1 MALARKIAYNVVFN
15 SFLKIVTT
23 VALSLLSIRLITGY
37 LGKEGFGDYTTILAF
52 FAFFAAI
59 ADLGIGSVTAREIS
73 REGANESDILGKVAS
88 LRLLSSLSL
97 FLLVPMVLFFFSYP
111 LPVKI
116 GIWIA
121 SGAVIF
127 SSFSIFLN
135 GIFQKNV
142 AMDRIALVE
151 FFGKLTQVG
160 FVFLV
165 VSLDLGFL
173 AIVSTLAISLIFN
186 ASLAFFL
193 SRKYAPFSFRIDI
206 PYWKR
211 FLRESLPL
219 GGSALITFFYFKM
232 DTILLSVIQGSAA
245 VGIYGVAYKVMENL
259 TFFPAM
265 LAGLLLPILSR
276 HIFTKREAFI
286 DIADT
291 TFRVFVIIVL
301 PIVLGG
307 AFLSSDII
315 AIVSGSGFE
324 EAVPVLQMLM
334 VSLAFIFFGHYFN
347 MILIVGNMQKRLMK
361 LLLFVAI
368 FNISVNLVLISEYSF
383 LGAAAT
389 ALMTEFTVAVST
401 GILVY
406 RLLGYR
412 PAFGKLPRVF
422 AAAGLM
428 GLFLFLFSEKLTF
441 LVSGF
446 VSVGVYFGSLWLF
459 RAVTS
464 EEIASLF
471 SKKESHMV
479 PMEEPL

>member
-1 MALARKIAYNVVFN
+1 MILARKIAYNVVFN
-15 SFLKIVTT
+15 SLLKIVTT

-59 ADLGIGSVTAREIS
+59 ADLGIGSMTAREIS
-73 REGANESDILGKVAS
+73 REGAKESEILGKVAS
-88 LRLLSSLSL
+88 LRLTSSVAL
-97 FLLVPMVLFFFSYP
+97 FLFIPIILLFFSYP

-142 AMDRIALVE
+142 AMDKIALIE
-151 FFGKLTQVG
+151 FFGKLVQVAA
-160 FVFLV
+160 VFLV
-165 VSLDLGFL
+165 VSLDLGFI
-173 AIVSTLAISLIFN
+173 AIVSTLVISLLFN
-186 ASLAFFL
+186 ASFAFLL
-193 SRKYAPFSFRIDI
+193 SRRYSAFVFRVDVGF
-206 PYWKR
+206 WKQ
-211 FLRESLPL
+211 FLRDSLPL

-232 DTILLSVIQGSAA
+232 DAILLSVLQGSAA
-245 VGIYGVAYKVMENL
+245 VGVYGVAYKVMENL

-265 LAGLLLPILSR
+265 LAGLILPILSR
-276 HIFTKREAFI
+276 YIFVQKEKFI

-291 TFRVFVIIVL
+291 TFRVFVVIVL
-301 PIVLGG
+301 PLVIGG

-324 EAVPVLQMLM
+324 ESVLVLEILM
-334 VSLAFIFFGHYFN
+334 FSLAFIFFGHYFN
-347 MILIVGNMQKRLMK
+347 MILIVGNFQKKLMK
-361 LLLFVAI
+361 LLVFVAI
-368 FNISVNLVLISEYSF
+368 FNISMNSILIPKYSF

-389 ALMTEFTVAVST
+389 ALMTEFIVAVST

-406 RLLGYR
+406 RTIGYR
-412 PAFGKLPRVF
+412 PSFGKIPRVF
-422 AAAGLM
+422 AAATLM
-428 GLFLFLFSEKLTF
+428 AAFLFFFESLSF
-441 LVSGF
+441 LLSGF
-446 VSVGVYFGSLWLF
+446 ISIAVYLAALWAF

-464 EEIASLF
+464 EEIAALF
-471 SKKESHMV
+471 SKKESQMI
-479 PMEEPL
+479 PADESL